1 MYPHVGGTNHD
12 AQDQNECNEHCDSTL
27 ARACRKETRLRTD
40 PGSMGYN
47 EIEADHQRA
56 RRAIERVPQEHQMV
70 LHQLLKAIIGLGEI
84 CA

>member
-1 MYPHVGGTNHD
+1 MTRKIKTNATNLAIQH
-12 AQDQNECNEHCDSTL
+12 L

-47 EIEADHQRA
+47 EIEADHQKA
-56 RRAIERVPQEHQMV
+56 RRAIERVPQEHQKA

>member
-1 MYPHVGGTNHD
+1 MTRKIKTNATNIAIQHM
-12 AQDQNECNEHCDSTL
+12 